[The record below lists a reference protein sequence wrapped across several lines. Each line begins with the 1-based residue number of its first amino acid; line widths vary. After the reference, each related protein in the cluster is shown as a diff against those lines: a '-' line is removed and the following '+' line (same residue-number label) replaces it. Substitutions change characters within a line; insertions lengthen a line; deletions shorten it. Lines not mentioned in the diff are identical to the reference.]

1 MKILILEDNPILR
14 ENLEFL
20 LKKFSYIPESAYNG
34 EIWLEKLSQTN
45 YDAIILDVNMPVMDG
60 KKFLKYIREKN
71 ISIPVIALTSDSMLQ
86 DKLEMFELW
95 VDDYLTKPFEIEELI
110 ARLKSILKRKDKQI
124 DEEKTIW
131 NLKINYSKKKIYLDD
146 KEITFP
152 QKQYLI
158 LEYLIK
164 NIWYPQKKVKIM
176 EYVWWEAEENLEFNS
191 TTLESHIYAIRKT
204 IGKNILKT
212 VKGIWYIIEE

>member
-34 EIWLEKLSQTN
+34 EVWLEKLSQTS
-45 YDAIILDVNMPVMDG
+45 YDAIILDVNMPDMDG
-60 KKFLKYIREKN
+60 KKFLKHIREKN

-95 VDDYLTKPFEIEELI
+95 VDDYLIKPFEIEELI

-131 NLKINYSKKKIYLDD
+131 NIKINYSKKKIYLDD

>member
-34 EIWLEKLSQTN
+34 EIWLEKLSQTS
-45 YDAIILDVNMPVMDG
+45 YDAIILDVNMPIMDG
-60 KKFLKYIREKN
+60 KKFLKHIREKN

-110 ARLKSILKRKDKQI
+110 ARLKSILKRKDKKI